1 MIKKGQS
8 PGSHAAT
15 LVLIIL
21 LLIIFYILFLA
32 PEEREKLLED
42 DDSTSTIRRD
52 RTTGLPEDVLLEKKG
67 IIMSPFE
74 QEEYKELP
82 SVYLFEIINAKEIAT
97 FNPFI
102 IKSGWFDKEFK
113 NFTFAID
120 DLEKTENILLSM
132 RINEGEGILTIK
144 LNGHLL
150 YEYTAGK
157 GDITPISIDT
167 QYLKDINNIEFLV
180 DGVGAK
186 FWKTNEYRIENAK
199 LTADITDISKQKSK
213 NIFTISESEYDN
225 IKSAKLH
232 FVPLCKEGK
241 TGILDILLNNREI
254 FSAIPE
260 CNDHYVQPI
269 STSLLEE
276 GENYMTFQTTKGTYT
291 IESIEIS
298 VAYKEEQGW
307 RYSFYLDEEEY
318 DRIISGEDDIEL
330 KIEFRENYEK
340 RGAFRI
346 NDHGDEFDL
355 DEDEDYYDY
364 DISRWVDE
372 GSNTLVIEPDTRL
385 NIDYLRIELV

>member
-186 FWKTNEYRIENAK
+186 FWKTNEYRIENVK

-213 NIFTISESEYDN
+213 NIFTISESEYEN
-225 IKSAKLH
+225 IKSAKIH
-232 FVPLCKEGK
+232 FTPLCKEGK

>member
-1 MIKKGQS
+1 MKKGQS

-32 PEEREKLLED
+32 PEEREKLLGD
-42 DDSTSTIRRD
+42 DDTTSTIRRD
-52 RTTGLPEDVLLEKKG
+52 TTTGLPEDVLLEKKA

-74 QEEYKELP
+74 QEEDKELP

-102 IKSGWFDKEFK
+102 IQNGWFDKEFK

-120 DLEKTENILLSM
+120 DIEKTENILLSM
-132 RINEGEGILTIK
+132 RIKEGAGVLTIK
-144 LNGHLL
+144 INGYLL
-150 YEYTAGK
+150 YEYTAEK
-157 GDITPISIDT
+157 GDIKPISIDT

-186 FWKTNEYRIENAK
+186 FWKTNEYRIENVK

-213 NIFTISESEYDN
+213 NIFTISESEYEN
-225 IKSAKLH
+225 IKSAKIH
-232 FVPLCKEGK
+232 FTPLCKEGK
-241 TGILDILLNNREI
+241 IGILDILLNNREI

-260 CNDHYVQPI
+260 CNDNYIQPI

-291 IESIEIS
+291 IEGIRIS
-298 VAYKEEQGW
+298 VAYKEEHRW

-318 DRIISGEDDIEL
+318 DRIVSGEDDIEL
-330 KIEFRENYEK
+330 KIDFRENDEK

-346 NDHGDEFDL
+346 NEHGDEFDL

-385 NIDYLRIELV
+385 NIDSLRIELV

>member
-32 PEEREKLLED
+32 PEEREKLLEGD
-42 DDSTSTIRRD
+42 DTSTITRD
-52 RTTGLPEDVLLEKKG
+52 TTEGLPEDVLLEKKG

-74 QEEYKELP
+74 QEEYKDLP
-82 SVYLFEIINAKEIAT
+82 SVYLFEIINAKELAS

-102 IKSGWFDKEFK
+102 IQNGWFNKEFK
-113 NFTFAID
+113 NLTFAID
-120 DLEKTENILLSM
+120 DLEKTENVLLSM
-132 RINEGEGILTIK
+132 RIKEGEGILAIR
-144 LNGHLL
+144 LNGYLL
-150 YEYTAGK
+150 YEYTADK
-157 GDITPISIDT
+157 GDIKPISIDT
-167 QYLKDINNIEFLV
+167 QYLKEINNIEFMV
-180 DGVGAK
+180 DGIGAK

-199 LTADITDISKQKSK
+199 LTADITDVSKQKSK

-225 IKSAKLH
+225 IKSAKIH
-232 FVPLCKEGK
+232 FTPLCKEGK
-241 TGILDILLNNREI
+241 IGILDILLNNREI

-260 CNDHYVQPI
+260 CDDNYIQPI

-291 IESIEIS
+291 IESIKIS

-307 RYSFYLDEEEY
+307 RYSFYLDEDEY
-318 DRIISGEDDIEL
+318 DSIVSGENDIEL
-330 KIEFRENYEK
+330 KIEFRENDEK

-372 GSNTLVIEPDTRL
+372 GSNTVVIEPDTRL